1 MAPTTSIN
9 VLAKRYS
16 SCSYNGYGNGYN
28 DYGDCNS
35 SWDNWGRW
43 VALGV
48 IVVAAL
54 LLAFLC
60 SCYNTRRRR
69 RRGLSPM
76 YGTGWMPGHK
86 ATGNYYNG
94 GAAPPYSP
102 QPQVENQNTGNTFN
116 NNDGYYG
123 NAYNNGY
130 GGQQGG
136 IELQQPQHSYQPR
149 GGEPVYEA
157 PQGPPPGKGDGIIR

>member
-1 MAPTTSIN
+1 
-9 VLAKRYS
+9 
-16 SCSYNGYGNGYN
+16 
-28 DYGDCNS
+28 
-35 SWDNWGRW
+35 
-43 VALGV
+43 V
-48 IVVAAL
+48 IVIAGL
-54 LLAFLC
+54 LLAFLF
-60 SCYNTRRRR
+60 SCFNTRRRR
-69 RRGLSPM
+69 RRGQPPM

-86 ATGNYYNG
+86 PGNNQSGYNNG

-102 QPQVENQNTGNTFN
+102 QPQVENQYTGNTFN
-116 NNDGYYG
+116 SNDGYYG

-157 PQGPPPGKGDGIIR
+157 PLGPPPGKGDGIIR